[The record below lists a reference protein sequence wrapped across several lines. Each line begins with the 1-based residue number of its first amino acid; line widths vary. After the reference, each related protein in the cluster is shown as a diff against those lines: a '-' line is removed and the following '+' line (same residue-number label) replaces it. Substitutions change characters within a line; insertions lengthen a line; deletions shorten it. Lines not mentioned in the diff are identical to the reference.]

1 MKKQVLAASV
11 ILTSVLGGTFTVQAL
26 EKPKENKTLAQVQPN
41 YLLEYKINQ
50 GETYFTFNKKEIPN
64 TNIIVQYVDGTTA
77 TITTNNV
84 SKIKTELV
92 FKNNQRPQFLSVT
105 TNGKIYNLESKIY
118 KEPIQKKVEET
129 KKTSV
134 DENNKKENK
143 QEEKIKH
150 LKLIN
155 PKTNNALINHTI
167 TLTNKDGKE
176 EVLHSDQ
183 VGLFVGNLLLENTP
197 EKWHIVVRD
206 STGKVVGDYKYI
218 SIEES
223 NKTAPKT
230 EIKKDTTFGESDKN
244 INPTLEKE
252 NKQNNDKKKQLL
264 PKVKTLPKT
273 SAVK

>member
-84 SKIKTELV
+84 SKVKTELV

-118 KEPIQKKVEET
+118 KEPIQNKVEEP

-155 PKTNNALINHTI
+155 PKTNTALINHTI